1 MLSVSHA
8 VTGAFIA
15 AKLPHPA
22 LYVPLILASH
32 YLEDWIP
39 HWDVGTG
46 LSNGTRKRSTAFI
59 LEIFDLAI
67 ALGLVY
73 LFWQAG
79 QSELNLH
86 VWAGTFLSLVPDFME
101 APRNFLRW
109 EPRFL
114 HKINQFHG
122 FFHHSIPD
130 FLLGLAPQIVLLI
143 IVGWLI

>member
-79 QSELNLH
+79 QSE
-86 VWAGTFLSLVPDFME
+86 
-101 APRNFLRW
+101 
-109 EPRFL
+109 
-114 HKINQFHG
+114 
-122 FFHHSIPD
+122 
-130 FLLGLAPQIVLLI
+130 
-143 IVGWLI
+143 